1 MTARRFEVRELNG
14 RHGVWDRYALRWEEL
29 DGGGDEMDEYDAEV
43 LVRDL
48 NASLPAGTG
57 ESS

>member
-1 MTARRFEVRELNG
+1 MTARRFEIREKNS
-14 RHGVWDRYALRWEEL
+14 RHGVWDRYLLRWEEL

-43 LVRDL
+43 LARDL
-48 NASLPAGTG
+48 NASTPAGTG